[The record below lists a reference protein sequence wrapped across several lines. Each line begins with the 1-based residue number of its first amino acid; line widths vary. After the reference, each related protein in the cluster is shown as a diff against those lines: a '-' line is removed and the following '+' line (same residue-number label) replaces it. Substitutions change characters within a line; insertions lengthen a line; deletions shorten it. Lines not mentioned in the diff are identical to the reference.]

1 MGAEYRYESYV
12 TKPLDVDSYRNG
24 GYFYPTGPLAGRP
37 AQVGAQ
43 GAIVVTPEDAADIN
57 RNIWAGYV
65 ALALDFS
72 PRFLVTAPR
81 RFEHF
86 DASTGSVFSGKVS
99 ARYEVTDSLAFRCPF
114 RPVLRSPSPPHP
126 DSPSPPP
133 STHLPV

>member
-1 MGAEYRYESYV
+1 MLRRPPRSTLVDTLVPLPTLFRSQVSIGAEYRYESYV

-65 ALALDFS
+65 D
-72 PRFLVTAPR
+72 RK
-81 RFEHF
+81 
-86 DASTGSVFSGKVS
+86 STRLNS
-99 ARYEVTDSLAFRCPF
+99 R
-114 RPVLRSPSPPHP
+114 H
-126 DSPSPPP
+126 
-133 STHLPV
+133 

>member
-12 TKPLDVDSYRNG
+12 TKPLDVDSYRAG

-43 GAIVVTPEDAADIN
+43 GAIVVTPEDAANIN

-65 ALALDFS
+65 DLALDVS
-72 PRFLVTAPR
+72 PRFLVTAAG

-86 DASTGSVFSGKVS
+86 DDSSGSV
-99 ARYEVTDSLAFRCPF
+99 
-114 RPVLRSPSPPHP
+114 RSEEHTSELQ
-126 DSPSPPP
+126 
-133 STHLPV
+133 STNAPLVCRL